1 MGNSFPSVTMEIF
14 KGCQSPA
21 IMDFPI
27 VSHVMWEL
35 SVLCTE
41 TQGLMPQ
48 NAKMYFNYHGRK
60 W

>member
-27 VSHVMWEL
+27 VPTVMWEL
-35 SVLCTE
+35 SVSHTE
-41 TQGLMPQ
+41 NQSFLPRS
-48 NAKMYFNYHGRK
+48 AKMHFNYHNRK
-60 W
+60 